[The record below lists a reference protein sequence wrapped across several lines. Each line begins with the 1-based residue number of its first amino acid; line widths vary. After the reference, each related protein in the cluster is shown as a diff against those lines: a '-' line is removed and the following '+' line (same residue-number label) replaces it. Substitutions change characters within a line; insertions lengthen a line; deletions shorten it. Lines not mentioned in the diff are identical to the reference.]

1 MKQPQ
6 IQLEEI
12 KIPEISEADL
22 IQTILHSKQILQ
34 ESSMVKQ
41 ERSRFQ
47 SLKQIIVFHG
57 WRSLCVQGLLVF
69 FLLVIAWIGL
79 PVVGKNISIAFV
91 LVSSVTL
98 SVAISYELYRVDL
111 YQMKELEYTCVFS
124 PQRLFVWK
132 ILLLSMI
139 SLIGILLLCIYTSNT
154 YELNLLT
161 LIYGG
166 CIPFI
171 ILNGISLQLSHNQNA
186 HIVFGSLCLIFL
198 FFLPNLNEL
207 YLQAMEKHGLFYF
220 LLAVIYFIGMN
231 LWVSRKK
238 AVL

>member
-124 PQRLFVWK
+124 PQRLFIWK

-220 LLAVIYFIGMN
+220 LLAVIYFFGMN